1 MLTIS
6 AGTYAIQNS
15 HKLFEKQVVDRS
27 ASGAI
32 DVSTVAKTWV
42 NCVELQKDLVR
53 LCNSVLIAAN
63 KGWDSSTWHMCLV
76 WFYMLSS
83 NLPHLKLPLKR
94 ERATWH
100 HKRAINKALN
110 SIHGESKCW
119 LIQTNRNLE
128 IES

>member
-1 MLTIS
+1 MLRIS

-32 DVSTVAKTWV
+32 DVSTVAKTQV

-63 KGWDSSTWHMCLV
+63 KG
-76 WFYMLSS
+76 
-83 NLPHLKLPLKR
+83 
-94 ERATWH
+94 
-100 HKRAINKALN
+100 
-110 SIHGESKCW
+110 
-119 LIQTNRNLE
+119 
-128 IES
+128 